1 MYIAYSYKQEK
12 TSPKFSVIFLSEAAE
27 FIDELDE
34 KSRRK
39 VIYNI
44 DKSRYVNNPK
54 LFKKLTKDIW
64 EFRTKYQK
72 NQYRLFAFWDKRAKE
87 ETLVVSAHGIIKKT
101 SKVPKLEIEKAKK
114 IMEDYFGDDGE

>member
-1 MYIAYSYKQEK
+1 ME
-12 TSPKFSVIFLSEAAE
+12 PKFSVIFLVEAAD
-27 FIDELDE
+27 FLDGLDE

-54 LFKKLTKDIW
+54 LFKKLTSEIW

-72 NQYRLFAFWDKRAKE
+72 NQYRLFAFWDKRDKR
-87 ETLVVSAHGIIKKT
+87 ETLVVSTHGMIKKT
-101 SKVPKLEIEKAKK
+101 GKVPKSEIEKAKR

>member
-1 MYIAYSYKQEK
+1 MN
-12 TSPKFSVIFLSEAAE
+12 PKFSVIFLVEAAE
-27 FIDELDE
+27 FLDGLDD

-44 DKSRYVNNPK
+44 DKSRYVNDPK

-72 NQYRLFAFWDKRAKE
+72 NQYRLFAFWDKRDKR
-87 ETLVVSAHGIIKKT
+87 ETLVVSTHGMIKKT
-101 SKVPKLEIEKAKK
+101 GKVPKPEIEKAKK